1 MVSWNERERECGRRG
16 AVGMIK
22 GCRGERERE
31 REREGLYGMMAGN
44 GGAWKERIDGV
55 AERS

>member
-31 REREGLYGMMAGN
+31 REREREKGCM
-44 GGAWKERIDGV
+44 V
-55 AERS
+55 